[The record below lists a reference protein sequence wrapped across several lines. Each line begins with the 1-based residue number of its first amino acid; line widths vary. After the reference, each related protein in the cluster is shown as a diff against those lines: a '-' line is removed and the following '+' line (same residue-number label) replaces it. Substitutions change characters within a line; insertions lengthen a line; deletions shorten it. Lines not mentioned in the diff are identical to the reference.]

1 LDKIKKKKKKKSLS
15 RERELDLIFLFLE
28 IKMSKQPDA
37 QGIGRAPNAFSPIT
51 DIRGH
56 IVASSN
62 QSK

>member
-1 LDKIKKKKKKKSLS
+1 MS
-15 RERELDLIFLFLE
+15 
-28 IKMSKQPDA
+28 SKQDA
-37 QGIGRAPNAFSPIT
+37 AIGRIPNAFSPIT